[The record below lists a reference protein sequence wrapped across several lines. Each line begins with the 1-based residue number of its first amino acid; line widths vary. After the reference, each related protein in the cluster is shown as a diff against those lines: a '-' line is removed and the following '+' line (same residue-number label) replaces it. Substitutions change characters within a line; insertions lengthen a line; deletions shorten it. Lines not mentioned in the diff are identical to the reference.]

1 MKILY
6 IFGNGLDIAQGL
18 ATRYSDFYKYLES
31 KEGSFLLDEMKNS
44 ISSTTELW
52 SDMEVGLGEFT
63 KKVALENEDF
73 ENFYYELSDHL
84 QDYLKQEEGK
94 FIPTKEMCDKF
105 IDGLKYPTIGM
116 VRGDVIRFN
125 EHIFRHFNH
134 DHDNDN
140 DISIITL
147 NYTHTIEKLTKH
159 LEFDSEI
166 SSNKEFVDNIIHL
179 HGELNDTI
187 VIGVDNE
194 DQIANDDFKNNEAIK
209 DILVKEQSNFV
220 MKNGNADRCRQ
231 LISEANIIVLYGVS
245 LGETDARWWKYIG
258 NILVNTRYT
267 LIIQHIFNPKYK
279 ILRTRRQQLGRMER
293 EAMEILSSKLNID
306 KELLNNLRDR
316 IFFIYNSTAFGN

>member
-31 KEGSFLLDEMKNS
+31 KEGSFLLDEMKDS

-52 SDMEVGLGEFT
+52 SDMEVGLGVFT
-63 KKVALENEDF
+63 VLALENEDF

-94 FIPTKEMCDKF
+94 FTPTKEMCDKF
-105 IDGLKYPTIGM
+105 IKGLENLINGM
-116 VRGDVIRFN
+116 EGGDVTRFN
-125 EHIFRHFNH
+125 RHIHRNFNPAK
-134 DHDNDN
+134 

-159 LEFDSEI
+159 LEFDSKI
-166 SSNKEFVDNIIHL
+166 SSNIEFVDNIIHL
-179 HGELNDTI
+179 HGELDDTI

-194 DQIANDDFKNNEAIK
+194 AQIANDDFKNNEAIK

-220 MKNGNADRCRQ
+220 MKNGKADRCRQ

-258 NILVNTRYT
+258 NVLVNTRNT

-306 KELLNNLRDR
+306 KELLNDLRNR

>member
-31 KEGSFLLDEMKNS
+31 KEGSFLLDEMKDS

-52 SDMEVGLGEFT
+52 SDMEVGLGVFT
-63 KKVALENEDF
+63 KVALENEDF

-94 FIPTKEMCDKF
+94 FTPTKEICDKF
-105 IDGLKYPTIGM
+105 IKGLENLITGM
-116 VRGDVIRFN
+116 EGGDVTRFN
-125 EHIFRHFNH
+125 GHVLRNFNPAK
-134 DHDNDN
+134 

-159 LEFDSEI
+159 IEFDSKI
-166 SSNKEFVDNIIHL
+166 SSNIEFVDNIIHL
-179 HGELNDTI
+179 HGELDDTI

-194 DQIANDDFKNNEAIK
+194 AQIANDDFKNNEAIK

-220 MKNGNADRCRQ
+220 MKNGKADRCRQ
-231 LISEANIIVLYGVS
+231 LIREANIIVLYGVS

-258 NILVNTRYT
+258 NVLVNTRNT

-306 KELLNNLRDR
+306 KELLNDLRYR

>member
-1 MKILY
+1 MKVLY

-31 KEGSFLLDEMKNS
+31 KEGSFLLDEMKDS

-52 SDMEVGLGEFT
+52 SDMEMGLGVFT
-63 KKVALENEDF
+63 KVAPESEDF

-94 FIPTKEMCDKF
+94 FTPTKEMCDKF
-105 IDGLKYPTIGM
+105 IKGLNNLITGM
-116 VRGDVIRFN
+116 EGGDVTRFN
-125 EHIFRHFNH
+125 GHILRNFNPVK
-134 DHDNDN
+134 

-159 LEFDSEI
+159 LEFDSKI
-166 SSNKEFVDNIIHL
+166 SSNIEFVDNIIHL
-179 HGELNDTI
+179 HGELDDTI
-187 VIGVDNE
+187 VIGVDN
-194 DQIANDDFKNNEAIK
+194 DAQIANDDFKNNEAIK

-220 MKNGNADRCRQ
+220 MKNGKADRCRQ

-245 LGETDARWWKYIG
+245 LGETDARWWNYIG
-258 NILVNTRYT
+258 NVLVNTRNT

-306 KELLNNLRDR
+306 KKLLNDLRDR

>member
-31 KEGSFLLDEMKNS
+31 KEGSFLLDEMKDS

-52 SDMEVGLGEFT
+52 SDMEVGLGVFT
-63 KKVALENEDF
+63 VLALENEDF

-94 FIPTKEMCDKF
+94 FTPTKEMCDKF
-105 IDGLKYPTIGM
+105 IKGLENLINGM
-116 VRGDVIRFN
+116 EGGDVTRFN
-125 EHIFRHFNH
+125 RHIHRNFNPAK
-134 DHDNDN
+134 

-147 NYTHTIEKLTKH
+147 NYTHTIEKLTKY
-159 LEFDSEI
+159 LEFDSKI
-166 SSNKEFVDNIIHL
+166 SSNNEFVDNIIHL
-179 HGELNDTI
+179 HGELDDTI

-194 DQIANDDFKNNEAIK
+194 AQIANDDFKNNEAIK

-258 NILVNTRYT
+258 NVLVNTRNT

-306 KELLNNLRDR
+306 KKLLNDLRDR

>member
-31 KEGSFLLDEMKNS
+31 KEGSFLLDEMKDS

-52 SDMEVGLGEFT
+52 SDMEVGLGVFT
-63 KKVALENEDF
+63 EVALENEDF

-94 FIPTKEMCDKF
+94 FTPTKEMCDKF
-105 IDGLKYPTIGM
+105 INGLENLIAGM
-116 VRGDVIRFN
+116 EGGDVTRFN
-125 EHIFRHFNH
+125 GHISRHFNPAK
-134 DHDNDN
+134 

-147 NYTHTIEKLTKH
+147 NYTHTIEKLTKY
-159 LEFDSEI
+159 LEFDSKI
-166 SSNKEFVDNIIHL
+166 SSNNEFVDNIIHL
-179 HGELNDTI
+179 HGELDDTI

-194 DQIANDDFKNNEAIK
+194 AQIANDDFKNNEAIK

-220 MKNGNADRCRQ
+220 MKNGKADRCRQ

>member
-1 MKILY
+1 MRILY

-31 KEGSFLLDEMKNS
+31 KEGSFLLDEMKDS

-52 SDMEVGLGEFT
+52 SDMEVGLGVFT
-63 KKVALENEDF
+63 EAALENEDF
-73 ENFYYELSDHL
+73 VNFYYELSDHL

-94 FIPTKEMCDKF
+94 FTPTKEMCDKF
-105 IDGLKYPTIGM
+105 IKGLENLITGM
-116 VRGDVIRFN
+116 EGGDVTRFN
-125 EHIFRHFNH
+125 GHISRHFIPAK
-134 DHDNDN
+134 

-159 LEFDSEI
+159 LEFESKI

-179 HGELNDTI
+179 HGELDDTI

-194 DQIANDDFKNNEAIK
+194 AQIANDDFKNNEAIK

-245 LGETDARWWKYIG
+245 LGETDARWWEYIG
-258 NILVNTRYT
+258 NVLVNTRYT

-306 KELLNNLRDR
+306 KKLLNDLRDR

>member
-31 KEGSFLLDEMKNS
+31 KEGSFLLDEMKDN

-52 SDMEVGLGEFT
+52 SDMEVGLGVFT
-63 KKVALENEDF
+63 RVALENEDF
-73 ENFYYELSDHL
+73 VNFYYELSDHL

-94 FIPTKEMCDKF
+94 FTPTKEMCDKF
-105 IDGLKYPTIGM
+105 IKGLENPITGM
-116 VRGDVIRFN
+116 EGGDVTRFN
-125 EHIFRHFNH
+125 GHIFRNFNPAK
-134 DHDNDN
+134 

-159 LEFDSEI
+159 LEFDSKI
-166 SSNKEFVDNIIHL
+166 SSNIEFVDNIIHL
-179 HGELNDTI
+179 HGELDDTI

-194 DQIANDDFKNNEAIK
+194 AQIANDDFKNNEAIK

-220 MKNGNADRCRQ
+220 MKNGNADRCRR
-231 LISEANIIVLYGVS
+231 LIRDANIIVLYGVS

-258 NILVNTRYT
+258 NVLVNTRNT

-306 KELLNNLRDR
+306 KELLNDLRDR